1 MKRKIGRLCMVLGAV
16 LILCAA
22 GLLGYNRWDAARAE
36 KASQEVLGELEQT
49 MQKTITEH
57 RQENETAAPQ
67 PVLDPAQEMTTVE
80 VEGHD
85 YIGVL
90 SIPAAGMEL
99 PVMAQWSYAGLK
111 VAPGRYSGT
120 TYADDLV
127 VCGHNYAKH
136 FSPIKWLAIG
146 SPVYFTDAD
155 GLRWSYEVESVETLH
170 PTQIE
175 EMTTATETDSW
186 DLTLFTCTSGGNARY
201 AVRCVRTGYPVRVTD
216 AAE

>member
-1 MKRKIGRLCMVLGAV
+1 
-16 LILCAA
+16 
-22 GLLGYNRWDAARAE
+22 
-36 KASQEVLGELEQT
+36 

-57 RQENETAAPQ
+57 RPQAAAAAPQ

-80 VEGHD
+80 VEGHA

-90 SIPAAGMEL
+90 SIPAAGLEL

-127 VCGHNYAKH
+127 ICGHNYAKH

-146 SPVYFTDAD
+146 KPVYFTDAD
-155 GLRWSYEVESVETLH
+155 GLRWSYEVDNVEPLQ

-175 EMTTATETDSW
+175 EMTTATENDSW

-201 AVRCVRTGYPVRVTD
+201 AVRCVRTGYPIRVADT
-216 AAE
+216 AE

>member
-1 MKRKIGRLCMVLGAV
+1 MKRKIGRLCMMLGAA

-49 MQKTITEH
+49 MQKTITKH
-57 RQENETAAPQ
+57 RQENETPQ

-80 VEGHD
+80 VEGRD

-90 SIPAAGMEL
+90 SIPAAGLEL

-127 VCGHNYAKH
+127 LCGHNYAKH

-175 EMTTATETDSW
+175 EMTTATETNNW
-186 DLTLFTCTSGGNARY
+186 HLTLFTCTSGGNARY
-201 AVRCVRTGYPVRVTD
+201 AVRCVRTSYPVRVTD

>member
-1 MKRKIGRLCMVLGAV
+1 MKRKIGKLCMALGVL
-16 LILCAA
+16 LILSAA
-22 GLLGYNRWDAARAE
+22 GLLGYNRWDASRAE

-49 MQKTITEH
+49 MQQTITEY
-57 RQENETAAPQ
+57 RQEPAAPLQ
-67 PVLDPAQEMTTVE
+67 PLLDPAQEMTTVE
-80 VEGHD
+80 VEGEA

-90 SIPAAGMEL
+90 SIPAAGLEL

-120 TYADDLV
+120 TYGDDLV
-127 VCGHNYAKH
+127 LCGHNYAKH

-175 EMTTATETDSW
+175 EMTTAAETDSW

-216 AAE
+216 AVE

>member
-16 LILCAA
+16 LILNAA

-36 KASQEVLGELEQT
+36 KA
-49 MQKTITEH
+49 
-57 RQENETAAPQ
+57 
-67 PVLDPAQEMTTVE
+67 AQEMTTVE

-90 SIPAAGMEL
+90 SIPAAGLEL

-127 VCGHNYAKH
+127 ICGHNYAKH

>member
-57 RQENETAAPQ
+57 QQENETAAPQ
-67 PVLDPAQEMTTVE
+67 PVLDPTQEMTTVE
-80 VEGHD
+80 VEGRD

-90 SIPAAGMEL
+90 SIPAVEREL

-111 VAPGRYSGT
+111 IAPGRSQLRNALQPHQV
-120 TYADDLV
+120 AD
-127 VCGHNYAKH
+127 HRQ
-136 FSPIKWLAIG
+136 FS
-146 SPVYFTDAD
+146 
-155 GLRWSYEVESVETLH
+155 
-170 PTQIE
+170 
-175 EMTTATETDSW
+175 
-186 DLTLFTCTSGGNARY
+186 LFYGCRRSAL
-201 AVRCVRTGYPVRVTD
+201 
-216 AAE
+216 EL